1 MRILLLGLVLWST
14 TVFAASRVG
23 VEGHGR
29 NLEEAKQ
36 NGFRTAIEFVV
47 GQVVIG
53 DTEVNGDRITKDFV
67 GSYSAGYIEDYE
79 IRDTHY
85 VGGEVVVFMA
95 VKVADSKIAQRML
108 TSGDHKTVVQGQ
120 KLQDRLNS
128 MLDQR
133 GRGDRL
139 LTEVLGSYP
148 RNAHI
153 LITSEPKL
161 TIGIRRQVYIDIP
174 YEIRWSRL
182 WLESLTETLDLV
194 SLESR
199 RCKNFPS
206 KELENFS
213 LSLNI
218 IRFLQEKSCGFES
231 DMTVVYKPAD
241 SWMLK
246 KYNYYFPDLSTLDLV
261 NSEIRSPVGKQ
272 HVGLVVDL
280 KDAGGNYIAS
290 RCFIINTEPLIEYTR
305 SKTEVDSI
313 HGRNPRPRIQ
323 GHMAVAGTLR
333 IEGLTS
339 EELGNL
345 ARGDTHIEKSCS

>member
-1 MRILLLGLVLWST
+1 MRVLLLGIVLWST
-14 TVFAASRVG
+14 TVLADARVE

-53 DTEVNGDRITKDFV
+53 DTEVNGDRITKDFI

-79 IRDTHY
+79 IRDTYY
-85 VGGEVVVFMA
+85 VGGEVVVSMA
-95 VKVADSKIAQRML
+95 VKVADSKIAQRMM
-108 TSGDHKTVVQGQ
+108 TSGDYRTVIQGQ
-120 KLQDRLNS
+120 KLQDRLKS

-133 GRGDRL
+133 SRGDRVL
-139 LTEVLGSYP
+139 IEVLGSYP
-148 RNAHI
+148 RNAYIVTTGEHK
-153 LITSEPKL
+153 LI
-161 TIGIRRQVYIDIP
+161 IGIRRQVYIDIP

-182 WLESLTETLDLV
+182 WLESLAETLDLV

-206 KELENFS
+206 KELENLS

-218 IRFLQEKSCGFES
+218 IKFLQEKSCGFES
-231 DMTVVYKPAD
+231 DMTVIYKPAD
-241 SWMLK
+241 FWMLK
-246 KYNYYFPDLSTLDLV
+246 KYNYYFPDLASLDLV
-261 NSEIRSPVGKQ
+261 NYEIRNPTGRQ

-280 KDAGGNYIAS
+280 KDAGGNYITS
-290 RCFIINTEPLIEYTR
+290 RCFIIDTEPLIEYTR
-305 SKTEVDSI
+305 SRTEVDSI

-339 EELGNL
+339 EDLGNL
-345 ARGDTHIEKSCS
+345 VKGDVHIEKTCI

>member
-14 TVFAASRVG
+14 AVLAGTRVE
-23 VEGHGR
+23 VEGHGAT
-29 NLEEAKQ
+29 EEAAKL
-36 NGFRTAIEFVV
+36 NGFRKAIEFAV

-53 DTEVNGDRITKDFV
+53 DTEVSGDRITKDFV
-67 GSYSAGYIEDYE
+67 GSYSAGYVEDYE
-79 IRDTHY
+79 ILKTHY
-85 VGGEVVVFMA
+85 VGSEVVLSMM
-95 VKVADSKIAQRML
+95 VKVADSKIVQRML
-108 TSGDHKTVVQGQ
+108 SSGDHKTVVQGQ

-133 GRGDRL
+133 RRSDRL

-148 RNAHI
+148 RNAYV
-153 LITSEPKL
+153 LVTGEPKL
-161 TIGIRRQVYIDIP
+161 TIGTRREVYIDVP

-182 WLESLTETLDLV
+182 WLESLAETLDLI

-199 RCKNFPS
+199 RCKSFPS

-213 LSLNI
+213 LTLNI
-218 IRFLQEKSCGFES
+218 VKFLQENACGFES

-246 KYNYYFPDLSTLDLV
+246 KYNYYFPDLATLDLV
-261 NSEIRSPVGKQ
+261 NSEIRSPMGRQ

-280 KDAGGNYIAS
+280 KDAGGDYIAS
-290 RCFIINTEPLIEYTR
+290 RCFQIYTEPLIEYTR
-305 SKTEVDSI
+305 SRREVDSI

-323 GHMAVAGTLR
+323 GHISVAGTLR
-333 IEGLTS
+333 IEGLS
-339 EELGNL
+339 SDELGQL
-345 ARGDTHIEKSCS
+345 SRGDTHIEKSCS